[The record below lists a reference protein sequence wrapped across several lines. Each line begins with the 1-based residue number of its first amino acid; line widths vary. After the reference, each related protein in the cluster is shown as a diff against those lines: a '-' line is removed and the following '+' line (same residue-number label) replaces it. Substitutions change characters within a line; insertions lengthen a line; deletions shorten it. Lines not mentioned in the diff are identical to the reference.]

1 MALTE
6 LRFKSAALG
15 MHVAMNVIIP
25 EHVAPPWPTFT
36 LLHGLS
42 DDHTIWH
49 RRTRIEVYAE
59 SHPFLIVMPNGFRG
73 FYTKNEL
80 GPDYLK
86 YIVEDVRGMVERT
99 FNVRSDRGGR
109 AIGGLSMGGYGA
121 LRVGLA
127 RPDLYGS
134 INSHSGALMYAT
146 WGAAKQSSLKDPEY
160 GRIFGQTGEGTDHD
174 LLVLAR
180 RCLEKHAVPETL
192 IDCGTEDF
200 LLGQNRFFVDALRAM
215 QFPHTYVEY
224 PGEHDWNY
232 WDLHVGSALA
242 FHRKALSL

>member
-1 MALTE
+1 MAWTE
-6 LRFKSAALG
+6 LRFWSPTLG
-15 MHVAMNVIIP
+15 IHVAMNVIIP
-25 EHVAPPWPTFT
+25 ERVAPPWPTFT

-73 FYTKNEL
+73 FYTNNAD

-86 YIVEDVRGMVERT
+86 YIVEDVRGVVERT
-99 FNVRSDRGGR
+99 FNVRRERSAR

-127 RPDLYGS
+127 RPDVYGS
-134 INSHSGALMYAT
+134 INSHSGALMYAN
-146 WGAAKQSSLKDPEY
+146 WGAARQSSLKEPEY
-160 GRIFGQTGEGTDHD
+160 SRIFGERGEDTDHD
-174 LLVLAR
+174 LLVLSR
-180 RCLEKHAVPETL
+180 RCLENKTLPATL
-192 IDCGTEDF
+192 IDCGSEDF
-200 LLGQNRFFVDALRAM
+200 LIGQNRFFVDALQGM
-215 QFPHTYVEY
+215 KYPHTYREF

-232 WDLHVGSALA
+232 WDTHIQEALT
-242 FHRKALSL
+242 FHREALGV